1 MVGLPKKEVKSK
13 RTTAEVWKKAM
24 AKPQIK
30 QEHHKNFGFWIRFLR
45 KDGGHRSGWKWWED
59 IKMGKQYKIRKRLK

>member
-45 KDGGHRSGWKWWED
+45 KDGGHRSGENDEKILKWANNT
-59 IKMGKQYKIRKRLK
+59 K